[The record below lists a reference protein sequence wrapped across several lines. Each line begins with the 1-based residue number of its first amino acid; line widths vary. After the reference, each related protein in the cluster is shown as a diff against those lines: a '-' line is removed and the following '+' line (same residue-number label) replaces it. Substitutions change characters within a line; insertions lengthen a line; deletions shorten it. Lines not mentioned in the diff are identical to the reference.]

1 MVIGRRAEGDSVNTK
16 ADELGGLGGRPGVS
30 VDANVAADGG
40 GAPAHPLTRR
50 SYLAGTRPARPASS
64 PCGVRPA
71 IAGLTP
77 HGGPS
82 GSAGTSPS
90 SARTRRPGLT
100 NRPG

>member
-64 PCGVRPA
+64 P
-71 IAGLTP
+71 
-77 HGGPS
+77 HGGAS
-82 GSAGTSPS
+82 GA
-90 SARTRRPGLT
+90 TRHRHPQLEPGD
-100 NRPG
+100 PA